1 MATYKLYREDT
12 LVVMFEDDGKL
23 IVPDPPASVKEMTA
37 TVKAVINF
45 TFSQGQGEGPLKEEE
60 NK

>member
-45 TFSQGQGEGPLKEEE
+45 TFSQG
-60 NK
+60 